1 MTARQPVLFL
11 SHGSPLTA
19 LGGDELNRT
28 WLALAGNLSRPRAIL
43 MISAHWMTRVT
54 LVSGAPTPATIHD
67 FGGFPD
73 ELYALKYPAPGAP
86 ELAQRVK
93 QQLTDAGI
101 ATGVDPTRGL
111 DHGAWVPLMALFPQ
125 ADVPVLQLSIQ
136 PERCARHHFAL
147 GAALSSLSDEGV
159 LIIGSGHMTH
169 NLMDWLRPPA
179 VLPAPGSASFR
190 DWAHQAIMQ
199 GDDEALFGWDQVSGA
214 QDAHPSNDH
223 FLPLFAALGAAGTG
237 RSVTWV
243 GGGWIENALAA
254 DNYLFMRQ

>member
-1 MTARQPVLFL
+1 MAARQPVLFL
-11 SHGSPLTA
+11 SHGSPMTA

-28 WLALAGNLSRPRAIL
+28 WRVLAERFTKPDAIL
-43 MISAHWMTRVT
+43 MVSAHWMTRVP
-54 LVSGAPTPATIHD
+54 LVSGALNPATIYD

-101 ATGVDPTRGL
+101 ATGIDATRGL

-147 GAALSSLSDEGV
+147 GAALASLSDQNV
-159 LIIGSGHMTH
+159 LIIASGHMTH

-179 VLPAPGSASFR
+179 VLPAPDSATFR
-190 DWAHQAIMQ
+190 EWAHSAIMHS
-199 GDDEALFGWDQVSGA
+199 DDEALFGWDQISGA
-214 QDAHPSNDH
+214 HAAHPSNDH
-223 FLPLFAALGAAGTG
+223 FLPLFVALGATGTQ
-237 RSVTWV
+237 RQVEWA
-243 GGGWIENALAA
+243 GGGWIEKALAA
-254 DNYLFMRQ
+254 DNYLFMRR